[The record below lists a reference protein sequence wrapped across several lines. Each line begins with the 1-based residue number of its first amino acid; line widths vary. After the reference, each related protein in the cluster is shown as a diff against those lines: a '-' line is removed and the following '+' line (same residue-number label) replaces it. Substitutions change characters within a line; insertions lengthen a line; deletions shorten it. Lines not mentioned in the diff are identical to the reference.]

1 MRFPFARRKSACPG
15 VAVLITAVAQISLAH
30 SAPPTSEP
38 AGVLTG
44 EPAGTVTSEPVG
56 AVTLSEPV
64 GAVTL
69 REAVAATLGH
79 NPDLA
84 VRAYDLEAGDA
95 RALQAGLRPNPE
107 ASLEAGG
114 FLGSGVAR
122 DVDEK
127 QATLTL
133 SQVLELGGK
142 RDRRVEVAQSDRIV
156 AGIDQQALELDI
168 LGEVARRF
176 IEVVADQEQINSSR
190 GALQLA
196 ERTEKAIAARVQAAR
211 TPEAELSRARIATTR
226 ARIELR
232 QAQSML
238 EGARRNLAAM
248 WGGTDARFEK
258 ALADLYV
265 LPPLESF
272 ESLRQL
278 LDRNPDFVRFASEA
292 RLRDAE
298 LRLAQAQ
305 SRPNLTVSAGVRR
318 SQSTGDVG
326 FIAGFS
332 MPIPVN
338 DRNQGAIAEARVKR
352 DQTQA
357 GERAARIRA
366 QAQLFALYQ
375 QVQAGR
381 EQLAVLRQEA
391 TPQAQAALDQ
401 TQYGYDRGRFSYLE
415 LASAQQDLLALQI
428 AVIQVAA
435 DIHRLTAEIERLTG
449 EPVAA
454 ASTSQ
459 E

>member
-1 MRFPFARRKSACPG
+1 MSFLLARRNTACTN
-15 VAVLITAVAQISLAH
+15 VAVFFAAVVHVSVAIG
-30 SAPPTSEP
+30 APQMSEP
-38 AGVLTG
+38 SGTLTL
-44 EPAGTVTSEPVG
+44 AN
-56 AVTLSEPV
+56 AVS
-64 GAVTL
+64 
-69 REAVAATLGH
+69 ATLGR

-84 VRAYDLEAGDA
+84 TGTFDLKAADA
-95 RALQAGLRPNPE
+95 RTSQAGLRPNPE
-107 ASLEAGG
+107 VSLDVGG
-114 FLGSGVAR
+114 FLGTGVAR

-142 RDRRVEVAQSDRIV
+142 RDRRVDVAQSDR
-156 AGIDQQALELDI
+156 AALGIDRQTRELDV
-168 LGEVARRF
+168 LAEVTRRF
-176 IEVVADQEQINSSR
+176 IDVIADQEQINSSR
-190 GALQLA
+190 GALLLA
-196 ERTEKAIAARVQAAR
+196 ERTEKAIAGRVQTAR

-232 QAQSML
+232 QAQSIL
-238 EGARRNLAAM
+238 DGARRNLAAM
-248 WGGTDARFEK
+248 WGGTEARFEK
-258 ALADLYV
+258 AQADLYA

-272 ESLRQL
+272 EQLRQL

-305 SRPNLTVSAGVRR
+305 SRPNLTVSAGLRR
-318 SQSTGDVG
+318 FQSTGDVG
-326 FIAGFS
+326 LVAGFS
-332 MPIPVN
+332 LPIPIN
-338 DRNQGAIAEARVKR
+338 DRNQGAIAEARIRR

-366 QAQLFALYQ
+366 QAHLFALYQ
-375 QVQAGR
+375 QVEAGR

-415 LASAQQDLLALQI
+415 LAAAQQDLLALQI
-428 AVIQVAA
+428 TVIQVAA

-449 EPVAA
+449 EPLAA
-454 ASTSQ
+454 DVTSQ

>member
-1 MRFPFARRKSACPG
+1 MRLLFARRRTACMG
-15 VAVLITAVAQISLAH
+15 ITLLIAAVAQVSVAF
-30 SAPPTSEP
+30 SAPATSEP
-38 AGVLTG
+38 TGLLTL
-44 EPAGTVTSEPVG
+44 ADAIS
-56 AVTLSEPV
+56 
-64 GAVTL
+64 
-69 REAVAATLGH
+69 ATLGR
-79 NPDLA
+79 NPDIA
-84 VRAYDLEAGDA
+84 VGAFELKAGDA

-107 ASLEAGG
+107 ASLDVGG

-122 DVDEK
+122 DADEK
-127 QATLTL
+127 QATLML

-142 RDRRVEVAQSDRIV
+142 REYRVGVAQSDRT
-156 AGIDQQALELDI
+156 ALGVEQRSRELDV
-168 LGEVARRF
+168 LAEVTRRF
-176 IEVVADQEQINSSR
+176 IEVAADQEQINSSR

-211 TPEAELSRARIATTR
+211 TPQAELSRARIATTR

-232 QAQSML
+232 QAQSVL

-248 WGGTDARFEK
+248 WGSMDAHFER
-258 ALADLYV
+258 AQADLYT

-272 ESLRQL
+272 ESLRKR
-278 LDRNPDFVRFASEA
+278 LDRNPDFVRFASQA
-292 RLRDAE
+292 RLRDAQ

-305 SRPNLTVSAGVRR
+305 SHPNLTVSAGLRR
-318 SQSTGDVG
+318 FQSTGDVG
-326 FIAGFS
+326 LVAGFS
-332 MPIPVN
+332 IPIPIN
-338 DRNQGAIAEARVKR
+338 DRNQGAISEARLRR

-366 QAQLFALYQ
+366 HAQLFALYQ

-381 EQLAVLRQEA
+381 EELAVLRQEA

-401 TQYGYDRGRFSYLE
+401 TQHGYDRGRFSYLE
-415 LASAQQDLLALQI
+415 LAAAQQDLLALQI
-428 AVIQVAA
+428 TVIEVAA

-454 ASTSQ
+454 DTSSQ

>member
-1 MRFPFARRKSACPG
+1 MSFLFACRRTACVG
-15 VAVLITAVAQISLAH
+15 AAVGFVAVAQMSVAL
-30 SAPPTSEP
+30 SAAPTSEP
-38 AGVLTG
+38 AGALTL
-44 EPAGTVTSEPVG
+44 AN
-56 AVTLSEPV
+56 AVF
-64 GAVTL
+64 
-69 REAVAATLGH
+69 ATLGR

-84 VRAYDLEAGDA
+84 LGAFELEAADA
-95 RALQAGLRPNPE
+95 RKLQAGLRPNPE
-107 ASLEAGG
+107 ASLDIGG

-142 RDRRVEVAQSDRIV
+142 RNRRLDVAQSDRAAV
-156 AGIDQQALELDI
+156 GIDLQTRELDV
-168 LGEVARRF
+168 LAEVTRRF

-190 GALQLA
+190 EAVQLA
-196 ERTEKAIAARVQAAR
+196 ERTEKAIAARVTAAR
-211 TPEAELSRARIATTR
+211 TPEAELSRARIATIR

-232 QAQSML
+232 QAQSVL

-258 ALADLYV
+258 AQADLYT

-272 ESLRQL
+272 ESLRRH
-278 LDRNPDFVRFASEA
+278 LDRNPDFVRFVSEA
-292 RLRDAE
+292 RLRDAQ

-305 SRPNLTVSAGVRR
+305 SRPNLTVSAGLRR
-318 SQSTGDVG
+318 FQSTGDVG
-326 FIAGFS
+326 LVAGFS
-332 MPIPVN
+332 VPIPIN
-338 DRNQGAIAEARVKR
+338 DRNQGAIAEARARR

-366 QAQLFALYQ
+366 QALLFSLYQ

-381 EQLAVLRQEA
+381 EQLAVLKQEA
-391 TPQAQAALDQ
+391 TPQAQAALEQ

-415 LASAQQDLLALQI
+415 LAAAQQDLLALQI
-428 AVIQVAA
+428 TAIQVAA

-454 ASTSQ
+454 GSTSQ

>member
-1 MRFPFARRKSACPG
+1 MSFLFARRRSACTG
-15 VAVLITAVAQISLAH
+15 IAVLIAAVAHISVAH
-30 SAPPTSEP
+30 SAP
-38 AGVLTG
+38 AMG
-44 EPAGTVTSEPVG
+44 EPVG
-56 AVTLSEPV
+56 ALTLK
-64 GAVTL
+64 
-69 REAVAATLGH
+69 EAVAATLGR

-84 VRAYDLEAGDA
+84 VGAYELEAGNA
-95 RALQAGLRPNPE
+95 RALQASLRPNPE
-107 ASLEAGG
+107 VSLDASG

-122 DVDEK
+122 DTDEK

-142 RDRRVEVAQSDRIV
+142 RDRRVEVARSGRAV
-156 AGIDQQALELDI
+156 TGIEQQALELDV
-168 LGEVARRF
+168 LAEVTRRF
-176 IEVVADQEQINSSR
+176 IEVVADQEQISSSR

-196 ERTEKAIAARVQAAR
+196 EQTEKAIAARVRAAR

-232 QAQSML
+232 QAHSVL

-258 ALADLYV
+258 AHADLYR
-265 LPPLESF
+265 LPSLESF
-272 ESLRQL
+272 ESLRQR
-278 LDRNPDFVRFASEA
+278 LDRNPDFVRLTSEA

-305 SRPNLTVSAGVRR
+305 SRPNLTVSAGLRR
-318 SQSTGDVG
+318 FQSTGDVG
-326 FIAGFS
+326 LVAGFS
-332 MPIPVN
+332 VPIPVS
-338 DRNQGAIAEARVKR
+338 DRNQGAIAEARVRR

-391 TPQAQAALDQ
+391 TPQAQAALEQ

-435 DIHRLTAEIERLTG
+435 DVHRLTAEIERLTG

-454 ASTSQ
+454 GTPSQ

>member
-1 MRFPFARRKSACPG
+1 
-15 VAVLITAVAQISLAH
+15 VLIAAVAQMSVANG
-30 SAPPTSEP
+30 APPTSEP
-38 AGVLTG
+38 AGTLTL
-44 EPAGTVTSEPVG
+44 AD
-56 AVTLSEPV
+56 AVS
-64 GAVTL
+64 
-69 REAVAATLGH
+69 ATLGN

-84 VRAYDLEAGDA
+84 VGAFELEAADT
-95 RALQAGLRPNPE
+95 RTLQAGSSPNPE
-107 ASLEAGG
+107 VSLDASG

-142 RDRRVEVAQSDRIV
+142 RDRRLLVAQSDRAAQDV
-156 AGIDQQALELDI
+156 GQQTRVLDV
-168 LGEVARRF
+168 LAEVTRRF
-176 IEVVADQEQINSSR
+176 IDLVADQEQINSSR
-190 GALQLA
+190 GALQVA

-211 TPEAELSRARIATTR
+211 TPQAELSRARIATTR
-226 ARIELR
+226 ARIEVR
-232 QAQSML
+232 QAQSVL

-258 ALADLYV
+258 AQADLYT

-272 ESLRQL
+272 ESLRRL
-278 LDRNPDFVRFASEA
+278 LDRNPDFARFASEA

-305 SRPNLTVSAGVRR
+305 SRPNLTVSAGLRR
-318 SQSTGDVG
+318 FQSTGDVG
-326 FIAGFS
+326 MVAGFS

-338 DRNQGAIAEARVKR
+338 DRNQGAIAEARVRR

-366 QAQLFALYQ
+366 RAQLFALYQ
-375 QVQAGR
+375 QVQAQR
-381 EQLAVLRQEA
+381 EQLAVLRKEA
-391 TPQAQAALDQ
+391 MPQAQAALEQ
-401 TQYGYDRGRFSYLE
+401 TQHGYDRGRFSYLE
-415 LASAQQDLLALQI
+415 LASAQQDLLALQVT
-428 AVIQVAA
+428 VIQVAA
-435 DIHRLTAEIERLTG
+435 DTHRLTAEIERLTG

-454 ASTSQ
+454 GSSSQ

>member
-1 MRFPFARRKSACPG
+1 MSFLFARRKTACMG
-15 VAVLITAVAQISLAH
+15 VAVVMTAVAQM
-30 SAPPTSEP
+30 SAALSVAPTSEP
-38 AGVLTG
+38 AGTLTL
-44 EPAGTVTSEPVG
+44 A
-56 AVTLSEPV
+56 
-64 GAVTL
+64 
-69 REAVAATLGH
+69 EAVSATLAR

-84 VRAYDLEAGDA
+84 VGAFELRAADA
-95 RALQAGLRPNPE
+95 RTLQAGLHPNPE
-107 ASLEAGG
+107 ASLDAGG

-142 RDRRVEVAQSDRIV
+142 RDRRVEVAQSERSTV
-156 AGIDQQALELDI
+156 GIEQRARELDV
-168 LGEVARRF
+168 LAEVARRF
-176 IEVVADQEQINSSR
+176 IEVVAAQEQVISSR
-190 GALQLA
+190 GAVHLA

-211 TPEAELSRARIATTR
+211 TPQAELSRARIATTR
-226 ARIELR
+226 ARIEVR
-232 QAQSML
+232 QAQSVL
-238 EGARRNLAAM
+238 EGARRNLAAL
-248 WGGTDARFEK
+248 WGGTEARFEK
-258 ALADLYV
+258 ARADLYT

-272 ESLRQL
+272 ESLRRL

-298 LRLAQAQ
+298 LRLAQARA
-305 SRPNLTVSAGVRR
+305 RPNLTVSAGVRR
-318 SQSTGDVG
+318 FQSTGDVG
-326 FIAGFS
+326 LVAGFS
-332 MPIPVN
+332 MPIPIN
-338 DRNQGAIAEARVKR
+338 DRNQGAIAEARVRR

-366 QAQLFALYQ
+366 QAQLYALYQ

-415 LASAQQDLLALQI
+415 LAAAQQDLLALQI
-428 AVIQVAA
+428 TVIQVAA

-449 EPVAA
+449 EPLAA
-454 ASTSQ
+454 GTPSQ
-459 E
+459 D

>member
-1 MRFPFARRKSACPG
+1 MTFLFARRRTACTG
-15 VAVLITAVAQISLAH
+15 IAVLIAAVAQM
-30 SAPPTSEP
+30 SAAYGAAPTSEP
-38 AGVLTG
+38 AGTLTL
-44 EPAGTVTSEPVG
+44 TD
-56 AVTLSEPV
+56 
-64 GAVTL
+64 
-69 REAVAATLGH
+69 AVAATLAR
-79 NPDLA
+79 NPDLT
-84 VRAYDLEAGDA
+84 VGAYELRAGDA
-95 RALQAGLRPNPE
+95 RTLQAGLRPNPE
-107 ASLEAGG
+107 ASLDVGG

-142 RDRRVEVAQSDRIV
+142 RGRRVDVAQSDRTLV
-156 AGIDQQALELDI
+156 GIDQQTRELDV
-168 LGEVARRF
+168 LAEVARRF

-226 ARIELR
+226 ARIEVR
-232 QAQSML
+232 QAQSVL
-238 EGARRNLAAM
+238 EGSRRNLAAM

-258 ALADLYV
+258 AQADLYT

-305 SRPNLTVSAGVRR
+305 SRPNLTVSAGLRR
-318 SQSTGDVG
+318 FQSTGDVG
-326 FIAGFS
+326 LVAGFS
-332 MPIPVN
+332 MPIPIN
-338 DRNQGAIAEARVKR
+338 DRNQGAIAEARVRR

-357 GERAARIRA
+357 SERAARIRA

-391 TPQAQAALDQ
+391 TPQAQAALEQ
-401 TQYGYDRGRFSYLE
+401 TQHGYDRGRFSYLE
-415 LASAQQDLLALQI
+415 LAAAQQDLLALQI
-428 AVIQVAA
+428 TVIQVAA

-454 ASTSQ
+454 GTPSQ

>member
-1 MRFPFARRKSACPG
+1 MSSLFARRSTACTG
-15 VAVLITAVAQISLAH
+15 VVVVLAAIAQMSVAY
-30 SAPPTSEP
+30 SAPLTSEP
-38 AGVLTG
+38 M
-44 EPAGTVTSEPVG
+44 GTL
-56 AVTLSEPV
+56 TLSD
-64 GAVTL
+64 AVSATL
-69 REAVAATLGH
+69 RR

-84 VRAYDLEAGDA
+84 VGAFELRAADA
-95 RALQAGLRPNPE
+95 RALQARLRPNPE
-107 ASLEAGG
+107 ASLEVGG

-133 SQVLELGGK
+133 SQVLELGSK
-142 RDRRVEVAQSDRIV
+142 RDRRVDVAQSDRATLGV
-156 AGIDQQALELDI
+156 DRQSRELDV
-168 LGEVARRF
+168 LAEVARRF
-176 IEVVADQEQINSSR
+176 IEVVADQVQINSSR
-190 GALQLA
+190 GAVQLA

-232 QAQSML
+232 QAQSVL
-238 EGARRNLAAM
+238 ESARRNLAAM
-248 WGGTDARFEK
+248 WGGIDARFER
-258 ALADLYV
+258 AQADLYT

-305 SRPNLTVSAGVRR
+305 SRPNLTVSAGLRR
-318 SQSTGDVG
+318 FQSTGDVG
-326 FIAGFS
+326 LVAGFS
-332 MPIPVN
+332 MPIPIN
-338 DRNQGAIAEARVKR
+338 DRNQGAIAEARVRR

-357 GERAARIRA
+357 GERAARIRT
-366 QAQLFALYQ
+366 QAQLYALYQ

-415 LASAQQDLLALQI
+415 LAAAQQDLLALQI
-428 AVIQVAA
+428 TAIQVAA

-449 EPVAA
+449 EPLAA
-454 ASTSQ
+454 AQ

>member
-1 MRFPFARRKSACPG
+1 
-15 VAVLITAVAQISLAH
+15 
-30 SAPPTSEP
+30 
-38 AGVLTG
+38 
-44 EPAGTVTSEPVG
+44 
-56 AVTLSEPV
+56 
-64 GAVTL
+64 
-69 REAVAATLGH
+69 
-79 NPDLA
+79 
-84 VRAYDLEAGDA
+84 
-95 RALQAGLRPNPE
+95 
-107 ASLEAGG
+107 
-114 FLGSGVAR
+114 
-122 DVDEK
+122 VDEK

-142 RDRRVEVAQSDRIV
+142 RNRRVDIAQSDRAALSV
-156 AGIDQQALELDI
+156 DQQTRELDV
-168 LGEVARRF
+168 LAEVTRRF
-176 IEVVADQEQINSSR
+176 IDIVADQEQINSSR

-196 ERTEKAIAARVQAAR
+196 ERTEKAIAARVRAAR
-211 TPEAELSRARIATTR
+211 TPEAELSRARIATIR
-226 ARIELR
+226 ARIEVR
-232 QAQSML
+232 QAQSVL
-238 EGARRNLAAM
+238 ESARRNLAAM

-258 ALADLYV
+258 ARADLYT

-305 SRPNLTVSAGVRR
+305 SRPNLTVSAGLRR
-318 SQSTGDVG
+318 FQSTGDVG
-326 FIAGFS
+326 LVAGFS
-332 MPIPVN
+332 VPIPIN
-338 DRNQGAIAEARVKR
+338 GRNQGAVAESRARR

-357 GERAARIRA
+357 GEHAARIRA

-391 TPQAQAALDQ
+391 RPQAQAALEQ

-428 AVIQVAA
+428 TVIQVAA

-454 ASTSQ
+454 GIPSQ
-459 E
+459 D

>member
-1 MRFPFARRKSACPG
+1 MRFWFARRRKACTG
-15 VAVLITAVAQISLAH
+15 VAVLIVAVSQLLVAY

-38 AGVLTG
+38 EGTLTL
-44 EPAGTVTSEPVG
+44 AD
-56 AVTLSEPV
+56 AVS
-64 GAVTL
+64 ATL
-69 REAVAATLGH
+69 RR

-84 VRAYDLEAGDA
+84 VAAFALKAGDA
-95 RALQAGLRPNPE
+95 RTLQAGLHPNPE
-107 ASLEAGG
+107 ASLEVGG
-114 FLGSGVAR
+114 LLGTGVAR
-122 DVDEK
+122 DADEK

-142 RDRRVEVAQSDRIV
+142 RDRRVEVAQSER
-156 AGIDQQALELDI
+156 AALEVEQRTRELDV
-168 LGEVARRF
+168 LVEVTRRF

-211 TPEAELSRARIATTR
+211 TPQAELSRARIATTR

-232 QAQSML
+232 QTQSVL

-248 WGGTDARFEK
+248 WGGMDARFENVR
-258 ALADLYV
+258 ADLYA

-272 ESLRQL
+272 EALRQL
-278 LDRNPDFVRFASEA
+278 LDRNPDFARFASEA

-305 SRPNLTVSAGVRR
+305 SRPNLTVSAGLRR
-318 SQSTGDVG
+318 FQSTGDRGLV
-326 FIAGFS
+326 AGFS
-332 MPIPVN
+332 LPIPIN
-338 DRNQGAIAEARVKR
+338 DRNQGAIAEARLRR

-357 GERAARIRA
+357 SERAARIRA

-391 TPQAQAALDQ
+391 TPQARASLDQ

-415 LASAQQDLLALQI
+415 LAAAQQELLALQI
-428 AVIQVAA
+428 TVIQVAA
-435 DIHRLTAEIERLTG
+435 DIHRLTAEMERLTG
-449 EPVAA
+449 EPVAVDT
-454 ASTSQ
+454 SSQ

>member
-1 MRFPFARRKSACPG
+1 MTFLFARRKSACMG
-15 VAVLITAVAQISLAH
+15 IAVLVAAVAQM
-30 SAPPTSEP
+30 SAAYGAAPTSEP
-38 AGVLTG
+38 AGTLTL
-44 EPAGTVTSEPVG
+44 TD
-56 AVTLSEPV
+56 
-64 GAVTL
+64 
-69 REAVAATLGH
+69 AVAATLAR
-79 NPDLA
+79 NPDLT
-84 VRAYDLEAGDA
+84 VGAYELRAGDA
-95 RALQAGLRPNPE
+95 RTLQAGLRPNPE
-107 ASLEAGG
+107 ASLDVGG

-142 RDRRVEVAQSDRIV
+142 RERRVDVAQSDRTLL
-156 AGIDQQALELDI
+156 GIDQQTRELDA
-168 LGEVARRF
+168 LADVARRF

-196 ERTEKAIAARVQAAR
+196 ERTEKAIAVRVQAAR
-211 TPEAELSRARIATTR
+211 TPEAELSRARIATIR
-226 ARIELR
+226 ARIEVR
-232 QAQSML
+232 QAQSVL

-258 ALADLYV
+258 AQADLYT

-305 SRPNLTVSAGVRR
+305 SRPNLTVSAGLRR
-318 SQSTGDVG
+318 FQSTGDVG
-326 FIAGFS
+326 LVAGFS
-332 MPIPVN
+332 MPIPIN
-338 DRNQGAIAEARVKR
+338 DRNQGAIAEARVRR

-381 EQLAVLRQEA
+381 EQLAVLRTEA
-391 TPQAQAALDQ
+391 TPQAQAALEQ

-428 AVIQVAA
+428 TVIQVAA

-449 EPVAA
+449 EPVAVGA
-454 ASTSQ
+454 PSQ

>member
-1 MRFPFARRKSACPG
+1 MSFLFARRRTACTG
-15 VAVLITAVAQISLAH
+15 VAVVLAAVAQMSVAYC
-30 SAPPTSEP
+30 APPTSEP
-38 AGVLTG
+38 VGTLTL
-44 EPAGTVTSEPVG
+44 ADAIS
-56 AVTLSEPV
+56 
-64 GAVTL
+64 
-69 REAVAATLGH
+69 ATLGR

-84 VRAYDLEAGDA
+84 VGAFEIKAADA
-95 RALQAGLRPNPE
+95 RTLQASLRPNPE
-107 ASLEAGG
+107 ASLEMGG

-142 RDRRVEVAQSDRIV
+142 RDRRADVAQSERTALGV
-156 AGIDQQALELDI
+156 DQQTRELDV
-168 LGEVARRF
+168 LAEVTRRF

-190 GALQLA
+190 GAVQLA

-226 ARIELR
+226 ARLELR
-232 QAQSML
+232 QSQSVL

-248 WGGTDARFEK
+248 WGGADARFER
-258 ALADLYV
+258 AQADLYT

-298 LRLAQAQ
+298 LRLAQSQ
-305 SRPNLTVSAGVRR
+305 SRPNLTVSAGLRR
-318 SQSTGDVG
+318 FQSTGDVG
-326 FIAGFS
+326 LVAGFS
-332 MPIPVN
+332 MPIPIS
-338 DRNQGAIAEARVKR
+338 DRNQGAVAEARIRR

-415 LASAQQDLLALQI
+415 LAAAQQDLLALQI
-428 AVIQVAA
+428 TAIQVAA

-449 EPVAA
+449 EPVA
-454 ASTSQ
+454 SQ